1 MQRRCAEEHMTPMH
15 LPADRPPCFYHMP
28 ESVKGLRDECQE
40 TGRVFVFP
48 EALFFF
54 PLLLF
59 SSSLS
64 PRQLVAAGGEALG
77 DLEEEGVGGRS
88 I

>member
-1 MQRRCAEEHMTPMH
+1 
-15 LPADRPPCFYHMP
+15 MP
-28 ESVKGLRDECQE
+28 ETVKGLREECQE

-54 PLLLF
+54 SSMLLF
-59 SSSLS
+59 SSSLF
-64 PRQLVAAGGEALG
+64 PCQLVAAGGEALG
-77 DLEEEGVGGRS
+77 DLEGGGRGVGVHS